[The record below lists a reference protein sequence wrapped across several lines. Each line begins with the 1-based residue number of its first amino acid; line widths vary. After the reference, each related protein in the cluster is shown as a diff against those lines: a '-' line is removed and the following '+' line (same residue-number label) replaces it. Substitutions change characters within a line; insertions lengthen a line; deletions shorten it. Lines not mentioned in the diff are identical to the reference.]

1 MRWCKNEFRA
11 KIFYQGKDHTWVFSI
26 QITKVLIY
34 GTVELITL
42 THPFTWRVEFKDNYG
57 IIIPFDLKN
66 EITENEKRH
75 PSCCLLAL
83 KFDFCF

>member
-1 MRWCKNEFRA
+1 MNSESPIKERTALE
-11 KIFYQGKDHTWVFSI
+11 FSI
-26 QITKVLIY
+26 QITKVLTY
-34 GTVELITL
+34 GTVESITL

-66 EITENEKRH
+66 EMTENEKRH
-75 PSCCLLAL
+75 SSYYILAL